1 MNGVTSDQSRARQR
15 AVLLRTS
22 PTRLPLPHG
31 RDSDRTPFFACMAAA
46 SETIAAP
53 ASVAAQWLWIAHI
66 VGEML
71 DGTLVAEMEIVGFGS
86 SGRRPQFT

>member
-1 MNGVTSDQSRARQR
+1 
-15 AVLLRTS
+15 
-22 PTRLPLPHG
+22 
-31 RDSDRTPFFACMAAA
+31 MAAA